1 VTEDQFKSPRASMI
15 ATSRTPPSLSPRGP
29 SVSIKRTTSM
39 PTITVNEE
47 PSTAGPASL
56 NLDLTSTT
64 RTFTPRALLEQH
76 AELFTMKKLKL
87 DDSLLFDLSLY
98 LEPRAGSQVGG
109 AADKKAPGLFV
120 ISSPQSSPA
129 ATYRTRNKIDRTM
142 AGADSGDILPIVEE
156 VPSQQPPSDDSGT
169 TGCRIKHSKSGDLTP
184 TARRKNESDDSS
196 LVTGKALQVVKK
208 EGRPRSNTTSILPA
222 EASAFV
228 EELEQSPT
236 PKSATDEVKT
246 ERRHKDAPKAA
257 GDDDEGGVAKKAS
270 KARKLLKSKK
280 SKERLNA

>member
-1 VTEDQFKSPRASMI
+1 V
-15 ATSRTPPSLSPRGP
+15 
-29 SVSIKRTTSM
+29 
-39 PTITVNEE
+39 
-47 PSTAGPASL
+47 
-56 NLDLTSTT
+56 
-64 RTFTPRALLEQH
+64 
-76 AELFTMKKLKL
+76 KKLKL

-142 AGADSGDILPIVEE
+142 AGADSGDILPIDEE
-156 VPSQQPPSDDSGT
+156 VPSQQPPSADSGT

-184 TARRKNESDDSS
+184 TASSTVRRKNESDDSS

-208 EGRPRSNTTSILPA
+208 GGRPRSNTTSILPA
-222 EASAFV
+222 EASASV
-228 EELEQSPT
+228 EEQSPT
-236 PKSATDEVKT
+236 QKSATDEVKT
-246 ERRHKDAPKAA
+246 ERRREDDAPKAA
-257 GDDDEGGVAKKAS
+257 GDDDEGGVTKKA

-280 SKERLNA
+280 SKERLN